1 MGQGDKSILWELA
14 EQVGAELNYEV
25 VDVVLTKEGP
35 NRILRVFID
44 RPEGIGLNDC
54 EVFSQRLSAVL
65 DEKDPI
71 PTAYL
76 LEISSPGLE
85 RPLTKPEH
93 FRRFAGQGVEIK
105 LFAPLAGRRKIKGK
119 LAGWKEQD
127 GGQVLV
133 EVEDGQVVEIPW
145 KAIAKARL
153 EYID

>member
-1 MGQGDKSILWELA
+1 MGQGVKNILRELA
-14 EQVGAELNYEV
+14 EQIGDELNYEV

-44 RPEGIGLNDC
+44 RPEGIGLEDC
-54 EVFSQRLSAVL
+54 ELFSQRLSTLL

-76 LEISSPGLE
+76 LEVSSPGLE

-93 FRRFAGQGVEIK
+93 FRRFTGQGVELK
-105 LFAPLAGRRKIKGK
+105 LFTAVEGRRKVKGR
-119 LAGWKEQD
+119 LQGWADQD
-127 GGQVLV
+127 GGRVLV
-133 EVEDGQVVEIPW
+133 EVDGGTLEIPW

-153 EYID
+153 EYLD

>member
-1 MGQGDKSILWELA
+1 MGQGDKNILWELA
-14 EQVGAELNYEV
+14 EQIGDELNYEV

-44 RPEGIGLNDC
+44 RPEGIGLKDC
-54 EVFSQRLSAVL
+54 ELFSQRLSALL

-76 LEISSPGLE
+76 LEVSSPGLE

-93 FRRFAGQGVEIK
+93 FQRFTGQGVELK
-105 LFAPLAGRRKIKGK
+105 LFSPIEGRRKVKGR
-119 LAGWKEQD
+119 LQGWNSQD
-127 GGQVLV
+127 GGQVCV
-133 EVEDGQVVEIPW
+133 EVDGGTLEIPW

-153 EYID
+153 KYMD

>member
-1 MGQGDKSILWELA
+1 MGQGEKNILWELA

-25 VDVVLTKEGP
+25 VDVVLTKEGR

-54 EVFSQRLSAVL
+54 ELFSQRLSAVL

-71 PTAYL
+71 PTAYF
-76 LEISSPGLE
+76 LEVSSPGLE

-93 FRRFAGQGVEIK
+93 FQRFTGQGVALK
-105 LFAPLAGRRKIKGK
+105 LFAPLAGRRKVKGR
-119 LAGWKEQD
+119 LEGWKDED
-127 GGQVLV
+127 GGQVVV
-133 EVEDGQVVEIPW
+133 EVDGVILEIPW